1 MKYSDI
7 DLSYKKNFT
16 KTYEKYR
23 KYAYSDE
30 NHIETYELNHNY
42 NRRKKV

>member
-7 DLSYKKNFT
+7 YLSYKKNFT

-23 KYAYSDE
+23 KYPYFDE
-30 NHIETYELNHNY
+30 NGIKTYKLNHSY
-42 NRRKKV
+42 NRTK